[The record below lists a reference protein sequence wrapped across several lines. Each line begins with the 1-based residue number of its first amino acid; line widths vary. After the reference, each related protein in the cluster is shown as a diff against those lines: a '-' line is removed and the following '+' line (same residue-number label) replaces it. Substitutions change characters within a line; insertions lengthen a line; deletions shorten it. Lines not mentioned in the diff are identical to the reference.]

1 MEKTMKK
8 SEEQENFDVNEFL
21 GIKDAEK
28 IDDLEELRKEYGLLA
43 FKYTEML
50 AMFMKSMCHYVE
62 MGEIFDESRKKFE
75 EFTNG
80 KLSEVFKE
88 EENESGEKDD

>member
-1 MEKTMKK
+1 MEKTTKK
-8 SEEQENFDVNEFL
+8 NEEPENFDVNDFL
-21 GIKDAEK
+21 GIRDAEK

-50 AMFMKSMCHYVE
+50 AMFMKSMCHYME
-62 MGEIFDESRKKFE
+62 MGVIFDESREKFE

-80 KLSEVFKE
+80 KLSEIFKE
-88 EENESGEKDD
+88 EEDESGEKDD